1 MEGDQQE
8 NCCRRVI
15 SLELRL
21 QALGPADSPPQ
32 PFVFTCHYCD
42 RKFDTSQA
50 LGGHQN
56 AHKLERKRRREQLE
70 HGHRGR
76 RDSAAGNCEGGGAE
90 ERQREVVGTT
100 WKGSLLC
107 PSTTTGTVD
116 DAAAGEID
124 LSLKL

>member
-1 MEGDQQE
+1 MEGEQDIF
-8 NCCRRVI
+8 CRRVI

-21 QALGPADSPPQ
+21 QPPGPEDSRPQ
-32 PFVFTCHYCD
+32 PFLFTCHYCD

-70 HGHRGR
+70 DGHRGLG
-76 RDSAAGNCEGGGAE
+76 DSAAGNCEGGGAE
-90 ERQREVVGTT
+90 ESLKEARTT
-100 WKGSLLC
+100 WQRSLLC
-107 PSTTTGTVD
+107 ASMTTGAAD